1 MRTHH
6 QVLDINK
13 DGVVSWDDFETL
25 IKKFKELGHLSPEEV
40 ANFTDALRVSG
51 CHPHPHPHIQSFV
64 TGQK

>member
-25 IKKFKELGHLSPEEV
+25 IKKFTELGHLSAEEV
-40 ANFTDALRVSG
+40 GSFTDALRVSMT
-51 CHPHPHPHIQSFV
+51 HKI
-64 TGQK
+64 T